1 MSMLWMSGGR
11 TECFAPSSPRKQCE
25 YHGQRPTDG
34 ARRGRLLWPAVAAM
48 VRVVIPSY
56 SQNRSKSGQP
66 FTVYNVDVYWNGRSH
81 SVERRYRD
89 FHELH
94 CDLRKSRRCLPDFP
108 PKKVRNLSSKVVEER
123 RHLLEAYLQAVASL
137 PLLPRQ
143 LVHFLQLQTVDSVA
157 DDCLLDS
164 ETDESAAAVTH
175 MPVIGL
181 RADLMRSR
189 SQLGPEERITSAIGT
204 KGAGDCLPDVVIK
217 SSLAAF
223 YSLSLE

>member
-1 MSMLWMSGGR
+1 
-11 TECFAPSSPRKQCE
+11 
-25 YHGQRPTDG
+25 
-34 ARRGRLLWPAVAAM
+34 M

-56 SQNRSKSGQP
+56 SQNKSKSGQP

-123 RHLLEAYLQAVASL
+123 RHLLEAYVQAVASL

-143 LVHFLQLQTVDSVA
+143 LVQFLELPDQSADSLVIDDSGLVDS
-157 DDCLLDS
+157 D
-164 ETDESAAAVTH
+164 TDESATAITH
-175 MPVIGL
+175 IPVMGFT
-181 RADLMRSR
+181 ADLIRCPV
-189 SQLGPEERITSAIGT
+189 GPEERVGVIGAKSA
-204 KGAGDCLPDVVIK
+204 DHSLPDIVVK

-223 YSLSLE
+223 YSPSHEWNNLSAGRKSVFFD